1 MPDDRGSL
9 LRHYRE
15 MRAEFLA
22 AVEGLDDA
30 ALAEPSLDGWSVKDH
45 MLHVAFWDG
54 LRAEDMRR
62 ISAGHDTAWKLEDG
76 GDDLN
81 AIVYDRRRR
90 LSVAQARW
98 ELVST
103 HEAVLSAIEQMT
115 ARGFDGSLYGEMNL
129 RGEHEAVH
137 TDWIRR
143 WRNERGL

>member
-1 MPDDRGSL
+1 
-9 LRHYRE
+9 
-15 MRAEFLA
+15 
-22 AVEGLDDA
+22 
-30 ALAEPSLDGWSVKDH
+30 
-45 MLHVAFWDG
+45 
-54 LRAEDMRR
+54 
-62 ISAGHDTAWKLEDG
+62 
-76 GDDLN
+76 
-81 AIVYDRRRR
+81 

-115 ARGFDGSLYGEMNL
+115 TRGFDGSLYGEMSL